1 MSAIRI
7 APFRVARDFEG
18 FTNRDINNPTVNL
31 RGTGQNFA
39 IESTTGFIKWKTDDE
54 TDLDY
59 SPLPLATR
67 INLEDDTQ
75 FTQEVRIASP
85 ENAPVRQLRIDV

>member
-1 MSAIRI
+1 M
-7 APFRVARDFEG
+7 ARDFEG
-18 FTNRDINNPTVNL
+18 FTNRDINNATFNL

-39 IESTTGFIKWKTDDE
+39 IESNTGFVKWNTEDA

-67 INLEDDTQ
+67 TN
-75 FTQEVRIASP
+75 
-85 ENAPVRQLRIDV
+85 